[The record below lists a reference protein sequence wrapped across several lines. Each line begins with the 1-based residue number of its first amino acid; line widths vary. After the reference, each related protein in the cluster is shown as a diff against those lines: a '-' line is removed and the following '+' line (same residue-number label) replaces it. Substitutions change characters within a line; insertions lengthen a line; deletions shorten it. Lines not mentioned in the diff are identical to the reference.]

1 MKKRNSTEQVQ
12 LRDPLNEQHK
22 GRKKLISCIALVL
35 GVAIIPLMYSGIYLA
50 SVWDT
55 YGRLDTLP
63 VAVVNHDQGA
73 QINGEERNLGQELID
88 KMEESKDLDWVITN
102 EADAKAGLETEN
114 RYYAVIDI
122 PSDFS
127 QNVATAEDIDKVP
140 ATITYSANEKRNYI
154 ASTIMKSAAQS
165 LQKELR
171 ASVTEQITGNLVQQL
186 NSVPGQME
194 TIS

>member
-1 MKKRNSTEQVQ
+1 M
-12 LRDPLNEQHK
+12 
-22 GRKKLISCIALVL
+22 
-35 GVAIIPLMYSGIYLA
+35 
-50 SVWDT
+50 
-55 YGRLDTLP
+55 
-63 VAVVNHDQGA
+63 
-73 QINGEERNLGQELID
+73 
-88 KMEESKDLDWVITN
+88 DWVITN

-194 TIS
+194 TISEGFTTLGGTVPAL